1 MINKDMSLKKLIKLK
16 VVDNNVMVASNSP
29 YTIAIQLDKFIPS
42 RSLKSSH
49 ITLTG
54 ALQKSKVKKIN
65 LDFRT
70 KLLTIQIAPFE
81 NINFQNKSDETRIL
95 IPLCNTKKAGYID
108 VNLLYPS
115 ASLAFASL
123 SKDIQPE
130 TSTEEAEEPKVNLKV
145 KLTNAHFNGQLSE
158 SDFTLTKAFKNMSI
172 HSISRI
178 DSYTALLS
186 LEGEYSKDEHNNV
199 IQTGEVIINPS
210 ATNSLIT
217 LDSSINI

>member
-1 MINKDMSLKKLIKLK
+1 MVNKDMSLKKLIKLK
-16 VVDNNVMVASNSP
+16 VIDNNVMIASNSP
-29 YTIAIQLDKFIPS
+29 YKITIQLDRFVPS

-54 ALQKSKVKKIN
+54 ALEKSKVKKLN

-81 NINFQNKSDETRIL
+81 NINFQNKSEKSRIL

-108 VNLLYPS
+108 LNLLYPS
-115 ASLAFASL
+115 ADLSFISL
-123 SKDIQPE
+123 SENIESK
-130 TSTEEAEEPKVNLKV
+130 SLTEEVEEPKVNLKV
-145 KLTNAHFNGQLSE
+145 KLTNAHYNGQLSE

-172 HSISRI
+172 SSISRI

-186 LEGEYSKDEHNNV
+186 LNGDYSKDEHDNV
-199 IQTGEVIINPS
+199 ISKGEVIINPS
-210 ATNSLIT
+210 ATNSLLT
-217 LDSSINI
+217 LNSSFNI

>member
-16 VVDNNVMVASNSP
+16 ALDNNVMVASNSP
-29 YTIAIQLDKFIPS
+29 YKITIQLDKFIPS

-54 ALQKSKVKKIN
+54 ALQKSKIKKIN
-65 LDFRT
+65 LDFRS
-70 KLLTIQIAPFE
+70 KLLTIQIEPFD

-108 VNLLYPS
+108 LNLLYPS
-115 ASLAFASL
+115 ASLSLTSL
-123 SKDIQPE
+123 S
-130 TSTEEAEEPKVNLKV
+130 EEIEEPKVNLKV
-145 KLTNAHFNGQLSE
+145 KLTNAHYNGQLSI
-158 SDFTLTKAFKNMSI
+158 SDFILTKAFKNMSI
-172 HSISRI
+172 CSISRI

-186 LEGEYSKDEHNNV
+186 LDGEYSKDEHNNV

-210 ATNSLIT
+210 ATNSLLT
-217 LDSSINI
+217 LNSSINI